1 MTMEELRHHP
11 GPTKTL
17 PQPRE
22 TSSLDCEGCVII
34 LGWWFVGPERQR
46 RRDAA

>member
-1 MTMEELRHHP
+1 VADVRSVVL
-11 GPTKTL
+11 GL
-17 PQPRE
+17 LLIRE